1 MPAVWAPTTHVVI
14 ANGQT
19 VSGEADLRGQKLYA
33 IGVPAEFDGTTLSF
47 QQAEKPLAEGGVYT
61 AVTYLSTLAAT
72 AVAITAVAASTTLY
86 ITSAVLPE
94 GIGNAMIRLVAGA
107 QTGPT
112 EFILYTIPY

>member
-1 MPAVWAPTTHVVI
+1 MPAVFGTTTHVTI
-14 ANGQT
+14 ANAGT

-47 QQAEKPLAEGGVYT
+47 QQAEKPAAEGGVYT

-72 AVAITAVAASTTLY
+72 AVALTTVAASTTLY

-94 GIGNAMIRLVAGA
+94 GIGNGMIRLVAGA
-107 QTGPT
+107 QTGAT
-112 EFILYTIPY
+112 EFILYLEPY